1 MLRDNGGTRSG
12 FVRRR
17 RKYSSD
23 IHIPERRW
31 EKDRRNGKD
40 RRKTQVQR
48 GKDTVERR
56 NAFMPSADDRAVD
69 S

>member
-1 MLRDNGGTRSG
+1 MLRDNRGTRSG
-12 FVRRR
+12 FER

-23 IHIPERRW
+23 IHIPERRS

-40 RRKTQVQR
+40 RRKTQVLR

-56 NAFMPSADDRAVD
+56 KDFMPAAGDSAVD